1 MLLLGDV
8 DAPTQGTLLSNGRD
22 TITWTTP
29 LSVNAVA
36 TLTYRAVISYQSSTP
51 IENVVR
57 LDDNLNEPFN
67 VAARAYFEVFLRY
80 FPIIFKN

>member
-1 MLLLGDV
+1 
-8 DAPTQGTLLSNGRD
+8 
-22 TITWTTP
+22 
-29 LSVNAVA
+29 
-36 TLTYRAVISYQSSTP
+36 LTYRAVISYQSSTP